1 MTSGVRRS
9 LQEGLAG
16 GRPGRDTFITATAA
30 PVSPEARP
38 DLRAW
43 PGAWLRAADEAGL
56 DEEAV
61 TALLAVAR
69 HDPREE
75 RV

>member
-1 MTSGVRRS
+1 MQPVRK
-9 LQEGLAG
+9 
-16 GRPGRDTFITATAA
+16 GRPDSLGCKV
-30 PVSPEARP
+30 PKARP
-38 DLRAW
+38 DLRAG